1 MHKKY
6 RKIHDVSNMKLLIK
20 QRLINQR
27 RSHLTMQM
35 RKYTAMIIY
44 TVSTDTGIGIDPIFD
59 FQFSVIISPF
69 GYKWNVIRTCPN
81 DIF

>member
-1 MHKKY
+1 MHIEY
-6 RKIHDVSNMKLLIK
+6 TKIHGVNNMKLLSK

-27 RSHLTMQM
+27 LSYLTMQKG
-35 RKYTAMIIY
+35 KYTAVIIY
-44 TVSTDTGIGIDPIFD
+44 TVSTDTGIEIGPIFD

-69 GYKWNVIRTCPN
+69 GYRWDVIRTCRN